1 MTDYQESMNNQTVIT
16 LSNARAGLLCNHTT
30 WDPET
35 GSYSFETIPGL
46 CRIFFPEHGLFAE
59 FQDQEP
65 VEDENSYKSFGIDI
79 ETVSLYGN
87 AEKSLLADPGKLKD
101 LEVLFVDLQDVGS
114 RYFTYSVTL
123 GLMIESIMTHA
134 PNLKMVFIDRE
145 NPAGLQVEGSQLPG
159 KYSSFIGWTGLP
171 HRHGLSMAELVLFL
185 YKKLDANF
193 PLYIQPLES
202 RDIRSDF
209 TLAHPEN
216 VQLLETFDYKKYN
229 SKNEVLAQ
237 SQFIPPSP
245 NIPNLATPYIY
256 PGQCLLEGTNL
267 SEGRGT
273 TRPFEQFGA
282 PYLKPLRLLTDDDT
296 FVKYPGAVLRP
307 IRFIPTFHKWKDK
320 ICEGFQIHLTGKPY
334 HSLIHSLYMIRS
346 IKEKYPDSFKWR
358 EGVYEFGSE
367 RKAIE
372 LLAGDAHILDYLNGK
387 IAFKTIIEY
396 LRDSEN
402 RWLKELNQYKI
413 YKRTNFSILN
423 HS

>member
-1 MTDYQESMNNQTVIT
+1 M
-16 LSNARAGLLCNHTT
+16 LCNHTS
-30 WDPET
+30 WDPKT

-59 FQDQEP
+59 FQDQVP
-65 VEDENSYKSFGIDI
+65 VVDEDLYKEFGIDV
-79 ETVSLYGN
+79 ETVSLYGKR
-87 AEKSLLADPGKLKD
+87 ETSLLADPGKLKD
-101 LEVLFVDLQDVGS
+101 LEVLFVDLQDIGS

-123 GLMIESIMTHA
+123 GLMIKSIMTHA
-134 PNLKMVFIDRE
+134 PNLKMVLIDRE
-145 NPAGLQVEGSQLPG
+145 NPAGLQVEGSQLPE

-171 HRHGLSMAELVLFL
+171 HRHGLSMAELALFF

-193 PLYIQPLES
+193 PLYIQPLEIQF
-202 RDIRSDF
+202 IRSDF
-209 TLAHPEN
+209 ATAHPES
-216 VQLLETFDYKKYN
+216 VQLLETFNHTKSN

-245 NIPNLATPYIY
+245 NIPNLATPYLY

-282 PYLKPLRLLTDDDT
+282 PYLKPLGLLTDDES

-307 IRFIPTFHKWKDK
+307 IRFLPTFHKWKNE
-320 ICEGFQIHLTGKPY
+320 ICDGFQIHLTGEPY
-334 HSLIHSLYMIRS
+334 HSLLHSLYIIRS

-358 EGVYEFGSE
+358 EGIYEFGSK

-372 LLAGDAHILDYLNGK
+372 LLAGDSVLLDYLKGERSFSK
-387 IAFKTIIEY
+387 LKMY
-396 LRDSEN
+396 LEKAEID
-402 RWLKELNQYKI
+402 WLEAMKQYKI
-413 YKRTNFSILN
+413 YEFKNYSILDK
-423 HS
+423 S

>member
-1 MTDYQESMNNQTVIT
+1 MNNQTLRT
-16 LSNARAGLLCNHTT
+16 LSNCRAGLLCNHTS
-30 WDPET
+30 WKPET
-35 GSYSFETIPGL
+35 GSYFFESIPGL

-59 FQDQEP
+59 FQDQVP
-65 VEDENSYKSFGIDI
+65 VTDDHIYEDFGIET

-87 AEKSLLADPGKLKD
+87 DRSSLMADPNKLKD
-101 LEVLFVDLQDVGS
+101 LEVVFIDLQDVGS

-123 GLMIESIMTHA
+123 GLMMKSIMTNA
-134 PNLKMVFIDRE
+134 PDIAIVIIDRE
-145 NPAGLQVEGSQLPG
+145 NPAGLQVEGSQLPE

-171 HRHGLSMAELVLFL
+171 HRHGLSMAELAIFF

-193 PLYIQPLES
+193 PIYIQPLENQ
-202 RDIRSDF
+202 DIRSDF
-209 TLAHPEN
+209 TTAHPEN
-216 VQLLETFDYKKYN
+216 VQLLEPFDHTKSN
-229 SKNEVLAQ
+229 SKNTIIAQ

-282 PYLKPLRLLTDDDT
+282 PYLNPLRLLTDDDT
-296 FVKYPGAVLRP
+296 FMKYPGAVLRP
-307 IRFIPTFHKWKDK
+307 IRFLPSFHKWKNE
-320 ICEGFQIHLTGKPY
+320 ICDGFQIHLTGKPY
-334 HSLIHSLYMIRS
+334 HSLLHTVYMIRS
-346 IKEKYPDSFKWR
+346 IKEKYPHSFEWK
-358 EGVYEFGSE
+358 EGIYEFGSE

-372 LLAGDAHILDYLNGK
+372 LLAGDALILDYMNGK
-387 IAFKTIIEY
+387 IAFKTIKEY

-402 RWLKELNQYKI
+402 RWLNELNQYQI
-413 YKRTNFSILN
+413 YKKTNFSIIN

>member
-1 MTDYQESMNNQTVIT
+1 MNNQTLRT
-16 LSNARAGLLCNHTT
+16 LSNARAGLLCNHTS
-30 WDPET
+30 WDPKT

-59 FQDQEP
+59 FQDQVP
-65 VEDENSYKSFGIDI
+65 VVDENLYKEFGIDV
-79 ETVSLYGN
+79 ETVSLYGKR
-87 AEKSLLADPGKLKD
+87 ETSLLADPGKLKD
-101 LEVLFVDLQDVGS
+101 LEVLFVDLQDIGS

-134 PNLKMVFIDRE
+134 PNLKMVLIDRE
-145 NPAGLQVEGSQLPG
+145 NPAGLQVEGSQLPE

-171 HRHGLSMAELVLFL
+171 HRHGLSMAELALFF

-193 PLYIQPLES
+193 PLYIQPVKS
-202 RDIRSDF
+202 QDIRSDF
-209 TLAHPEN
+209 ATAHPEN
-216 VQLLETFDYKKYN
+216 VQFLEPIDHNKSN
-229 SKNEVLAQ
+229 SKNEVLSQ

-282 PYLKPLRLLTDDDT
+282 PYLKPLGLLTDDES

-307 IRFIPTFHKWKDK
+307 IRFLPTFHKWKNE
-320 ICEGFQIHLTGKPY
+320 ICDGFQIHLTGEPY
-334 HSLIHSLYMIRS
+334 HSLLHSLYMIRS

-358 EGVYEFGSE
+358 EGVYEFGSK
-367 RKAIE
+367 RKAID
-372 LLAGDAHILDYLNGK
+372 LLAGDPVLLDYLKGERSFSK
-387 IAFKTIIEY
+387 LKMY
-396 LRDSEN
+396 LEKAEID
-402 RWLKELNQYKI
+402 WLEAMKQYKI
-413 YKRTNFSILN
+413 YEFKNYSILDK
-423 HS
+423 S